1 MYCAKCK
8 YTTFDHFDNCP
19 KCGKSWQEEK
29 EKLGLGWLNFVLG
42 NFSDLETQELEETKI
57 SPKEK
62 KFEFENNEESAFSL
76 KQETPVEKSKDEH
89 APLLEANITSD
100 SNISNES
107 EEMEIEFSPENIFE
121 EPSSKDTEEPI
132 FNISQD
138 EHDDEIT
145 SELLEDLSLEEES
158 CTLPEETEEGEEM
171 EELLED
177 IDELEEMLEDDK
189 YSHSPNK

>member
-29 EKLGLGWLNFVLG
+29 EKLGLGWLNFVSG

-57 SPKEK
+57 STKEE
-62 KFEFENNEESAFSL
+62 KFEFENNEESVFSSE
-76 KQETPVEKSKDEH
+76 QETPVEKSKDEH

-121 EPSSKDTEEPI
+121 EPSSEGSEDSISTA
-132 FNISQD
+132 SQD
-138 EHDDEIT
+138 NHDEIM
-145 SELLEDLSLEEES
+145 SELLDDLSLEEES
-158 CTLPEETEEGEEM
+158 STLPEEPEEEEEM

-189 YSHSPNK
+189 SSHSPNK

>member
-29 EKLGLGWLNFVLG
+29 EKLGLGWLNFVSG

-57 SPKEK
+57 SPQEE
-62 KFEFENNEESAFSL
+62 KFEFENNEESVFSL
-76 KQETPVEKSKDEH
+76 EQETPVEKSKDEH

-121 EPSSKDTEEPI
+121 EPSSEGTEDSI
-132 FNISQD
+132 STASQD
-138 EHDDEIT
+138 NHDEIM
-145 SELLEDLSLEEES
+145 SELLDDLSLEEES
-158 CTLPEETEEGEEM
+158 STLPEEPEEEEEM

-189 YSHSPNK
+189 SSHSPNK